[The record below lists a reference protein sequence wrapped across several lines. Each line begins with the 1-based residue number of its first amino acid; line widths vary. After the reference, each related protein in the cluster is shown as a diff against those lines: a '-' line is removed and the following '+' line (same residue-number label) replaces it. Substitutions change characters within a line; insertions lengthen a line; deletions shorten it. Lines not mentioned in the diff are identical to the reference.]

1 MENQSY
7 KKENI
12 EIKYLSSMQR
22 NKFLKVKNSLSEL
35 EKDVIEIKDR
45 ELKDRE
51 LKIRRKIEELC
62 LDQLLSIDDRDKCEV
77 KEMKKIRSIKS
88 ICYGCLIVF
97 QNL

>member
-22 NKFLKVKNSLSEL
+22 NKFLKVKSSLSEL

-51 LKIRRKIEELC
+51 LKIRRKIEESC
-62 LDQLLSIDDRDKCEV
+62 LDQLL
-77 KEMKKIRSIKS
+77 
-88 ICYGCLIVF
+88 CL
-97 QNL
+97 

>member
-1 MENQSY
+1 MENQRY
-7 KKENI
+7 QKENI

-62 LDQLLSIDDRDKCEV
+62 LDQLL
-77 KEMKKIRSIKS
+77 
-88 ICYGCLIVF
+88 CLSMIWIS
-97 QNL
+97 LK

>member
-22 NKFLKVKNSLSEL
+22 NKFLKVKSSLSEL

-45 ELKDRE
+45 ELK
-51 LKIRRKIEELC
+51 IRRKIEESC
-62 LDQLLSIDDRDKCEV
+62 LDQLL
-77 KEMKKIRSIKS
+77 
-88 ICYGCLIVF
+88 CL
-97 QNL
+97 